1 MQILIM
7 IIIHFFR
14 NWFLIGSKNKKIA
27 FAWPNVELAL
37 PLSRAEIS
45 ALTRG
50 GWMSICKYLTIKFFW
65 NQPYF
70 KRNESG
76 RAWIYEYQLPP
87 PPPNLSLTQS
97 KTLQTCWKLS
107 ILLVNFIKFGKP
119 VKIRFVAICHLQICY
134 NLLKQLSAI
143 LLTTCNRLVVNKQ
156 SQAERTHPDI
166 SLL

>member
-14 NWFLIGSKNKKIA
+14 NGFLIGSKNKKIA
-27 FAWPNVELAL
+27 FAWPNVELAS
-37 PLSRAEIS
+37 PLSRAKVS
-45 ALTRG
+45 ALILG
-50 GWMSICKYLTIKFFW
+50 VWISVCKYQTIKFFW

-87 PPPNLSLTQS
+87 PNLSLRHS

-107 ILLVNFIKFGKP
+107 ILLVNFIKFCKP